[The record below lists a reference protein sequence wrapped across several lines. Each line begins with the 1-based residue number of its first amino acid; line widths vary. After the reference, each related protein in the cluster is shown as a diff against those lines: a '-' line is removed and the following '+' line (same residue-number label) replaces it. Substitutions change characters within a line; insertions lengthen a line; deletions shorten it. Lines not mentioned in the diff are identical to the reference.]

1 STATTPDD
9 ARTIVMPA
17 TGSVVLSIPELPL
30 MEGLFRI
37 SVRVT
42 DVESEEVYVRLD
54 RAFPFRVVSYH
65 RNDGGVALLGHQWK
79 LPVQSRRDKPA
90 DSLSPSA

>member
-1 STATTPDD
+1 
-9 ARTIVMPA
+9 MPA
-17 TGSVVLSIPELPL
+17 SGSVVLSIPELPL

-37 SVRVT
+37 SVGIRDAV
-42 DVESEEVYVRLD
+42 SEEIYVRLD
-54 RAFPFRVVSYH
+54 QAFPFRVVSYQ

-79 LPVQSRRDKPA
+79 LPVHSRKDKAA